1 MSGKILAG
9 KTALVTGAGKGLG
22 RAIVQA
28 FSDSGANVIAVART
42 QKDLDSLTAECENV
56 EAWAMDVL
64 SDDFI
69 TRVENL
75 KTLDIVVNNAGG
87 NSPEPMIEVSD
98 ENLDF
103 MLDLNVRAVFRTARA
118 GARVMTRNGHGG
130 CIVNMSSQMGHV
142 GSPGRTVYCM
152 SKHAV
157 EGLTKAMAVELAS
170 DNIRVNSVAPTFVET
185 PMTAK
190 MFEDKAFKDFVDRMI
205 PLGRLATAEEV
216 ASAALYLASPA
227 ANMITGHSLKIDG
240 GWTAQ

>member
-1 MSGKILAG
+1 MNGKILAG

-22 RAIVQA
+22 RAIVKA
-28 FSDSGANVIAVART
+28 FSDSGANIIAVART
-42 QKDLDSLTAECENV
+42 QKDLDSLTAEYENV

-69 TRVENL
+69 TQVENL

-87 NSPEPMIEVSD
+87 NRPEPMVEVSD

-103 MLDLNVRAVFRTARA
+103 MLDLNVRAVFRAARA
-118 GARVMTRNGHGG
+118 GARVMTKNGDGG
-130 CIVNMSSQMGHV
+130 CIINMSSQMGHV

-185 PMTAK
+185 PMTTK
-190 MFEDKAFKDFVDRMI
+190 MFEDKAFKGFVDRMI
-205 PLGRLATAEEV
+205 PLGRLATAEQV

-227 ANMITGHSLKIDG
+227 SSMITGHSLKIDG